1 MVFYS
6 IHLLDVIWHLIS
18 IFIIIIIV
26 FVVVVR
32 DISNFRK
39 VREFVILG

>member
-1 MVFYS
+1 MASDFY
-6 IHLLDVIWHLIS
+6 
-18 IFIIIIIV
+18 IIIIVIV